1 MAKWQANGEGNMG
14 PFGPLSLKGQAVFH
28 GVPTFLKQ
36 LPITIGG
43 IAGEDLPWGR
53 VVSVTQSEP
62 HKFLLGH
69 PTGSV
74 VRGIT
79 IFEPS
84 ISVADPAK
92 PDYEFAGRPIDVML
106 LGMMDVQE
114 YIEANGPQLG
124 GQMIF
129 RASDGKIGF
138 IPASTTTVPT
148 GCEKIP
154 GSVVETLD
162 PNGAKCW
169 FDFLSAPMTNT
180 VNLTQVEDVDITVT
194 GTTYPKTIS
203 MACDTDFIKI
213 LYTVDG
219 TVPEPGNGDVYEGKF
234 TVAAACTVKARAYR
248 EGYQPSDVASETLS

>member
-1 MAKWQANGEGNMG
+1 MATWQSNGQGNMG
-14 PFGPLSLKGQAVFH
+14 PFTPLSLKGQAVFH

-43 IAGEDLPWGR
+43 IAGEAMPWGR
-53 VVSVTQSEP
+53 VVSVKQTAP
-62 HKFLLGH
+62 HTFLLGH

-92 PDYEFAGRPIDVML
+92 PDYELAGRSIDVML

-114 YIEANGPQLG
+114 YVGSYGPQLG
-124 GQMIF
+124 GQMVF
-129 RASDGKIGF
+129 RAADGMIGF
-138 IPASTTTVPT
+138 IPASTTTLPT
-148 GCEKIP
+148 GFEAIP

-180 VNLTQVEDVDITVT
+180 VNIKTVTAITGTVT
-194 GTTYPKTIS
+194 GTSFPKTVALKATESFVKIRYTIDGTAPEIS
-203 MACDTDFIKI
+203 SK
-213 LYTVDG
+213 LYEGPFTVD
-219 TVPEPGNGDVYEGKF
+219 
-234 TVAAACTVKARAYR
+234 AACTVKAVGWL
-248 EGYQPSDVASETLS
+248 EGYNPSTAASITVAA